1 MPALE
6 TESGIKQ
13 NFMRGIKSFVLR
25 SGRTTEAQKRSLEK
39 FSPFFCIPFSE
50 SLPDFTR
57 IFGNS
62 NPLTVEIGFGTGIA
76 TARIAAANP
85 EINYLGIEVF
95 RAGIGRLLMEIE
107 SRNLQNVRI
116 VEHDAVEVLSN
127 MIPPSSVAAFH
138 IFFPDPWPK
147 KRHQKR
153 RLIKRPF
160 TGLVAE
166 KLKARGYIYMVSDWE
181 DYALQALAE
190 LSAVPGLRNN
200 FEGFA
205 PAQVWRPRTKFEEKG
220 LQKGHGVR
228 ELYFV
233 KD

>member
-1 MPALE
+1 MPGLE
-6 TESGIKQ
+6 IESGIKQ
-13 NFMRGIKSFVLR
+13 SFLGDIKSFVLR
-25 SGRTTEAQKRSLEK
+25 SGRTTEAQKRSREK

-50 SLPDFTR
+50 SLLDFTGV
-57 IFGNS
+57 FGNG
-62 NPLTVEIGFGTGIA
+62 NPLTVEIGFGMGIA

-95 RAGIGRLLMEIE
+95 PAGVGRLLWEIE

-116 VEHDAVEVLSN
+116 IEHDAVEVLSK

-147 KRHQKR
+147 KKHQKR

-160 TGLVAE
+160 TGLLTE
-166 KLKARGYIYMVSDWE
+166 KLKARGYIYAVSDWE
-181 DYALQALAE
+181 DYALWALAE
-190 LSAVPGLRNN
+190 LSATPGLRNN
-200 FEGFA
+200 YDGFA
-205 PAQVWRPRTKFEEKG
+205 PAQAWRPRTKFEEKG
-220 LQKGHGVR
+220 LLKGHRVR